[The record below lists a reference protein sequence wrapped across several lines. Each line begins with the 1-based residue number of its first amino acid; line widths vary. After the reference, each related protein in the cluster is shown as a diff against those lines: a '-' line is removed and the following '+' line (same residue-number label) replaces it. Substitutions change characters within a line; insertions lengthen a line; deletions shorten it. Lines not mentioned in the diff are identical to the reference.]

1 MRTRPKR
8 GAGREVPVEVKLR
21 VVEERM
27 RGTRQEDVARAFG
40 VSVAAVTKW
49 LTQYRKDGRAGLEP
63 AKRGKAKTP
72 TPKRTAKRERV
83 VALKR
88 EHETWGTRKI
98 RDVLA
103 RFEALGVSEQQVRK
117 ILHEEGLIETP
128 PPAKAREHGPR
139 RFERARPNQLWQSDI
154 FTFRLRRS
162 ERLYVCVFMDDHSR
176 FVVGHALAH
185 HQKSALVMEA
195 FERGVAAYGQPEEVL
210 TDNGRQYTVWRGKT
224 EFEELL
230 ARMGVH
236 HIRSRPQHPQTLGKV
251 ERFWKTLWDEFLGRT
266 VFAHVVDAQ
275 RRLEHFLGHY
285 NFQRPHQALDGL
297 VPADR
302 FFQAAAH
309 VRAEVER
316 AVQQNE
322 LRLALEQPPRKPF
335 YMVGQLGDQRLS
347 IAAGATGL
355 EVHVGDKSE
364 TIPLKEDIDGTSTA
378 RRFPTYPPPQ
388 PAEPADAAVAVDED
402 GSRCSGEEP
411 GDAGP
416 VGAVGRE
423 AGDDGDRRGADL
435 ARLLLSTRDQGA
447 QRDALGAGAW
457 RRWGSEPGRDG
468 AGGADQAAGGAG
480 GEGGGGAATRGA
492 TAVSAAQAGA
502 GAGEDAAWSPAEDDN
517 LLDAGWAEKL
527 ALLDDDEA
535 GEASVASSAEGEL
548 DLDHLF
554 DDVRDDGSRV
564 TDRLDPHAGW
574 RDRGPERWERKLA
587 GSDAASDNV
596 TDAQGTSAELHAGAG
611 DAERS
616 GDPGALHDDREGAGG
631 SGDGGGS
638 RASAGAVPQPLPDAP
653 APNGDGD
660 ARRADA
666 EAGWPAAEAG
676 AGGGARGGEP
686 AAEEGAGSDAG
697 ARPDHRADDGSGE
710 RDRFWEDA
718 FAAIAAA
725 ITQQE
730 DDDRGSGTGPTPTP
744 GSDAVAGG
752 DDHA

>member
-1 MRTRPKR
+1 
-8 GAGREVPVEVKLR
+8 VEVKLR

-49 LTQYRKDGRAGLEP
+49 LSQYRKLGRAGLEP
-63 AKRGKAKTP
+63 AKRGG
-72 TPKRTAKRERV
+72 KRGSARKRQAPRERV

-103 RFEALGVSEQQVRK
+103 RFEAIGVSEQQVRR
-117 ILHEEGLIETP
+117 ILHEEGLIDSPT
-128 PPAKAREHGPR
+128 PAKPREHGPR

-154 FTFRLRRS
+154 FTFRLRRA

-195 FERGVAAYGQPEEVL
+195 FERGIAAYGQPEEVL

-275 RRLEHFLGHY
+275 RRLEHFLSFY
-285 NFQRPHQALDGL
+285 NFQRPHQALGGL

-309 VRAEVER
+309 VRAEIER
-316 AVQQNE
+316 AIQANE

-335 YMVGQLGDQRLS
+335 YVVGQLGDQRLS

-355 EVHVGDKSE
+355 EVLVGDKTE
-364 TIPLKEDIDGTSTA
+364 TIPLKEDTDGTSTA
-378 RRFPTYPPPQ
+378 RRFHPQ
-388 PAEPADAAVAVDED
+388 PAEPADPTLADHED
-402 GSRCSGEEP
+402 GSRCGGEEP
-411 GDAGP
+411 RDAGA

-423 AGDDGDRRGADL
+423 AGHDGDRGGADL
-435 ARLLLSTRDQGA
+435 ARLLLPARDQGA
-447 QRDALGAGAW
+447 ERDAAGAGAG
-457 RRWGSEPGRDG
+457 RRWRSEPGRGGADG
-468 AGGADQAAGGAG
+468 AGPAAGVEA
-480 GEGGGGAATRGA
+480 GEGGGGAATGGA
-492 TAVSAAQAGA
+492 AAVSAAQARA
-502 GAGEDAAWSPAEDDN
+502 RAGEDAPWPASEDDN

-535 GEASVASSAEGEL
+535 DEVAAADSIDGADATTAERVGEHDAASG
-548 DLDHLF
+548 
-554 DDVRDDGSRV
+554 G
-564 TDRLDPHAGW
+564 RLDPHAGW
-574 RDRGPERWERKLA
+574 RERGPERWERKLA
-587 GSDAASDNV
+587 GADASIDNMSDAQRPP
-596 TDAQGTSAELHAGAG
+596 TELYARPG
-611 DAERS
+611 DAVGP
-616 GDPGALHDDREGAGG
+616 GDSRALRDDREGAVE
-631 SGDGGGS
+631 SGDGGRGG
-638 RASAGAVPQPLPDAP
+638 AHAGPIAQSLPV
-653 APNGDGD
+653 
-660 ARRADA
+660 ADA
-666 EAGWPAAEAG
+666 SRDLGDDRGADAQAGWAACPAG
-676 AGGGARGGEP
+676 AGGGPGGGEP
-686 AAEEGAGSDAG
+686 AAAAAAGSHG
-697 ARPDHRADDGSGE
+697 EPSGDHRADDGSRE
-710 RDRFWEDA
+710 RDRFWQDA
-718 FAAIAAA
+718 RAAIAVA
-725 ITQQE
+725 IEEQE
-730 DDDRGSGTGPTPTP
+730 ADERQFGSRTRAIDDTDPRDGGEN
-744 GSDAVAGG
+744 DA
-752 DDHA
+752 